1 MLPKV
6 SIIMNCHNG
15 EKYLKKS
22 ISSVINQTYKNWEL
36 IFWDNKSTD
45 RSEKIFKDF
54 KDKRLRYFK
63 SKNYFKLYKARNK
76 AIKKCRGKF
85 IAFLDTDDWWLK
97 KDPKTS
103 IYFRKESEHPINL

>member
-54 KDKRLRYFK
+54 KDKNQSILDQIIILNFIKQEITQLR
-63 SKNYFKLYKARNK
+63 NVE
-76 AIKKCRGKF
+76 
-85 IAFLDTDDWWLK
+85 
-97 KDPKTS
+97 
-103 IYFRKESEHPINL
+103 ESSLRF

>member
-63 SKNYFKLYKARNK
+63 SKNYLNFIKQEIKQLRN
-76 AIKKCRGKF
+76 AEENSLRF
-85 IAFLDTDDWWLK
+85 
-97 KDPKTS
+97 
-103 IYFRKESEHPINL
+103 

>member
-1 MLPKV
+1 
-6 SIIMNCHNG
+6 MNCYNG

-54 KDKRLRYFK
+54 TLNTGIENAFGEDYEEAFGYSVQPFTAYARLKY
-63 SKNYFKLYKARNK
+63 SY
-76 AIKKCRGKF
+76 
-85 IAFLDTDDWWLK
+85 
-97 KDPKTS
+97 
-103 IYFRKESEHPINL
+103 